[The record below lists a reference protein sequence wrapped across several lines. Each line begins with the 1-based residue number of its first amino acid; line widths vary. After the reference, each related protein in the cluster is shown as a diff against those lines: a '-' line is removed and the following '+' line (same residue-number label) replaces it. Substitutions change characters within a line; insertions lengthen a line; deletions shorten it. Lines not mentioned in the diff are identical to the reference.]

1 LEAVELV
8 GPKSSCGCKR
18 RNWIIC
24 KSFRGSSRVS
34 GAKSRVA
41 VVVRE
46 EIGLFVRPSREA
58 AE

>member
-1 LEAVELV
+1 LETVELV
-8 GPKSSCGCKR
+8 GPKSSCGRKR

-24 KSFRGSSRVS
+24 KDSGEAAVSR
-34 GAKSRVA
+34 AKSRVA

-46 EIGLFVRPSREA
+46 GIGSFVRHSREA